1 MFYCYYY
8 YETIIII
15 IIVSSLLKHL
25 FAKLL
30 QNLGAKKS
38 VSNFCQ
44 SLKKQ

>member
-15 IIVSSLLKHL
+15 IMSSLFKHL

-30 QNLGAKKS
+30 QNLGAKRS